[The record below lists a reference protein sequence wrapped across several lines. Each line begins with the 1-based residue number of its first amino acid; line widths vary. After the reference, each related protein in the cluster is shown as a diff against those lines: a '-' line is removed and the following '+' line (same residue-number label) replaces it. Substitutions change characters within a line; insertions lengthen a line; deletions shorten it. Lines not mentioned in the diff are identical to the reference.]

1 MDDLNIKLKN
11 KIMRRVYAIWFLRSA
26 YCKVVGLASLAFLT
40 SFYISFFSV
49 IKNAVS
55 SSYSPDT
62 VLSYMFSSFVAA
74 DIVSK
79 TLVVF
84 MVVAVFMLG
93 RDIFKRRTI
102 TGSQLARI

>member
-1 MDDLNIKLKN
+1 MDYINIKLKN

-26 YCKVVGLASLAFLT
+26 YCKILGFVALAFLA

-49 IKNAVS
+49 MRNAVS
-55 SSYSPDT
+55 SSYSPGT
-62 VLSYMFSSFVAA
+62 VLSYMFSSFMAA
-74 DIVSK
+74 DVVSK

-84 MVVAVFMLG
+84 IVVAIFMLG